1 MKYYSRSLASSPT
14 LAFSAIAVL
23 AYASCMQS
31 AQRVSSEIVPFPGP
45 INPQK
50 IQARVLAIFLPDC
63 PTMSFGWSAG
73 DIAAAL
79 TLLCNVIQALDTA
92 DGTASNYRE
101 AVGFLQDLKRTLEPL
116 QRIANLDADS
126 TYGPEIA
133 EQVKHIRGPVEDFLK
148 SSIEYEPALGKKAAS
163 GHHRHV
169 WKKLKW
175 FVWQEKKAAAL
186 KTKIEGHMRIID
198 TLVQQLILSV
208 QLNFCPETFV
218 TTLTIARDAT
228 LSIREKLPEQLRT
241 IFTEVLPK
249 ELLNCLRTTLLPLQ
263 DDVIANRQVE
273 QEVRD
278 SIIDKF
284 EAQAAW
290 LSTDIETIKEDLKIC
305 TAMQRGIKLSLRQNN
320 NRIDGRLLKDHRT
333 RLRELA
339 TISTNV
345 HQKSQGLPSIDGF
358 TSMASS
364 VPSDADSRAESA
376 RDDLAIVKKA
386 LKNTCNQALREL

>member
-1 MKYYSRSLASSPT
+1 M
-14 LAFSAIAVL
+14 
-23 AYASCMQS
+23 
-31 AQRVSSEIVPFPGP
+31 
-45 INPQK
+45 
-50 IQARVLAIFLPDC
+50 
-63 PTMSFGWSAG
+63 
-73 DIAAAL
+73 
-79 TLLCNVIQALDTA
+79 
-92 DGTASNYRE
+92 
-101 AVGFLQDLKRTLEPL
+101 GFLQDLKRTLEPL

-163 GHHRHV
+163 GPHRHV

-320 NRIDGRLLKDHRT
+320 NRIEGRLLKDHRT

-345 HQKSQGLPSIDGF
+345 HQKSQGLPS
-358 TSMASS
+358 MM
-364 VPSDADSRAESA
+364 DSHPWRLPC
-376 RDDLAIVKKA
+376 RRMQTQGL
-386 LKNTCNQALREL
+386 NQLETT